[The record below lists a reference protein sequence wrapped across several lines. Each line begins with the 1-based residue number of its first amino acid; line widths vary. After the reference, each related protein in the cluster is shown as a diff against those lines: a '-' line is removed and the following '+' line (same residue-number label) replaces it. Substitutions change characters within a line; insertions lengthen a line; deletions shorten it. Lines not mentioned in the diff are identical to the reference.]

1 MFADFERACVFGVV
15 ESWKLEAMEE
25 VLMNLDLDDVID
37 SVAEKSRL
45 LRTVL
50 TA

>member
-1 MFADFERACVFGVV
+1 M
-15 ESWKLEAMEE
+15 KE
-25 VLMNLDLDDVID
+25 VLMMLDLDDVID
-37 SVAEKSRL
+37 RVVEKSEL